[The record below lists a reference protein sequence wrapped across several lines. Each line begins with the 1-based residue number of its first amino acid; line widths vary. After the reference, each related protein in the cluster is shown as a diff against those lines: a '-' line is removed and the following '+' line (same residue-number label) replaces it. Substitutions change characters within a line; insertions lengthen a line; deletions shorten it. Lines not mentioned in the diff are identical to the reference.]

1 MGFATVFRFSS
12 VFLLSA
18 FLSTFSTA
26 AFAFDAA
33 EYVAKIQNM
42 ASARGVA
49 LRFSSMESVGDAGF
63 ILNDVTIQGPTGN
76 PPAKIDR
83 LRMEGIAELDGNSFA
98 ADIIT
103 FEGFSLVSSTADNK
117 EIIITIAQGGGK
129 NVYFADPADA
139 NAPLTKYPNSTY
151 GMKDLIVSVGGKNLT
166 TIKSFFSDMNF
177 DKDLKKLSF
186 EAGVNGIDINLEL
199 GDDAQFTA
207 RRKALGYDHI
217 ALSVEM
223 AGSWDMNTG
232 KMVITNYSFDA
243 EEAGRLSMAF
253 AFSGYTE
260 ALALRF
266 RTLSAELQSIT
277 DPKEQQKRSIA
288 MLGML
293 SQLSLDSLSL
303 SYKDASLVDRILEL
317 QSKQMGMPKS
327 DLVKML
333 PTMLPMFAAP
343 LQNPE
348 FIGALAGNVA
358 KFLNRPG
365 DISISANPSRSI
377 PFTEIM
383 IAGSTQPHTLI
394 DLLGVVIKAN
404 EGK

>member
-1 MGFATVFRFSS
+1 MGFVTVFRFSS
-12 VFLLSA
+12 VFLIAA
-18 FLSTFSTA
+18 FLSTT

-42 ASARGVA
+42 SNARGVA
-49 LRFSSMESVGDAGF
+49 LRFGSMEPVGDAGF
-63 ILNDVTIQGPTGN
+63 VLNDVTIQGPKGN
-76 PPAKIDR
+76 PPAKIDQI
-83 LRMEGIAELDGNSFA
+83 RMEGIAELDGNSFA
-98 ADIIT
+98 AEIIT
-103 FEGFSLVSSTADNK
+103 FEGFSLVSSTTDNK
-117 EIIITIAQGGGK
+117 EIIITVAQGGGK

-139 NAPLTKYPNSTY
+139 DAPLTRYPNSTY
-151 GMKDLIVSVGGKNLT
+151 GMKDLTVSVGDNNLA
-166 TIKSFFSDMNF
+166 TIKSFFSDTKF
-177 DKDLKKLSF
+177 DEKSKILSF
-186 EAGVNGIDINLEL
+186 EGGVNGIDINLEL
-199 GDDAQFTA
+199 GEDAQFTA
-207 RRKALGYDHI
+207 RRKALGYDHL
-217 ALSVEM
+217 ALSIEL

-232 KMVITNYSFDA
+232 KMAITNYSFDA

-260 ALALRF
+260 ELALRF
-266 RTLSAELQSIT
+266 RTLSAELQTIT
-277 DPKEQQKRSIA
+277 DPKEQQKRSVA

-293 SQLSLDSLSL
+293 SQLSLDNLSL

-333 PTMLPMFAAP
+333 PTMLPMVAAP

-348 FIGALAGNVA
+348 FIGALAGNLA
-358 KFLNRPG
+358 KFLNKPG

-394 DLLGVVIKAN
+394 ELLGVVVKAN